1 MIGLLGGTFDP
12 IHFGHLR
19 LALEVA
25 EAIHADEVRFI
36 PAGMPPHRQSPLA
49 DKTHRSAMVDLA
61 IAGNPLFQLDNR
73 ECERPG
79 PSYTIDTLKDMRR
92 EYPNLPIC
100 LFLGADAWLS
110 FSSWR
115 CWQDFTHL
123 VHLVIAH
130 RPGFTLR
137 QSALPLAQQ
146 ALFSQ
151 SLVHTPKQLHEKNAG
166 FIYVYAITA
175 LEISASGIRGM
186 VRRGQSPRYLL
197 PDCVLDYIAY
207 HHLYRN

>member
-1 MIGLLGGTFDP
+1 VIGLLGGTFDP

-100 LFLGADAWLS
+100 LFLG
-110 FSSWR
+110 
-115 CWQDFTHL
+115 C
-123 VHLVIAH
+123 
-130 RPGFTLR
+130 
-137 QSALPLAQQ
+137 
-146 ALFSQ
+146 
-151 SLVHTPKQLHEKNAG
+151 
-166 FIYVYAITA
+166 
-175 LEISASGIRGM
+175 
-186 VRRGQSPRYLL
+186 
-197 PDCVLDYIAY
+197 
-207 HHLYRN
+207 